1 MTGAEINAGIDRLA
15 ELAGIEPSYRDYF
28 GREIVVERA
37 TKVAL
42 LRALG
47 LDVSSDDAV
56 AQAIE
61 RLESG
66 PWLRV
71 LEPVTIAM
79 QGTTPRV
86 ALTMPAADV
95 PASVAWSIVEEGGAL
110 HGGTAALAP
119 LAAVATRMLH
129 GVPYERHIVE
139 LAVQPT
145 LGYHRVAFDGIG
157 ESALIVAPT
166 RCYLPPAVDRGAK
179 VWGLAVQLYGLRSAR
194 NWGIGDFGDL
204 EVLARQV
211 HAAGGACIGLNPLH
225 ALDPN
230 NPVAASPY
238 SPSSR
243 LFLNTIYLGIEA
255 IPDFPEC
262 PEARSA
268 VREPAFAERLAM
280 LRAATLVDYEG
291 VAAAKRPVLE
301 MLYAS
306 FRRKHLATNSAR
318 AEQFRAFVASGGAP
332 LALLATFEALREH
345 FASDVPLGAGW
356 QAWPERYRDPASAAV
371 MAFARE
377 KQARVEYYAYLQ
389 WNADLQLGSV
399 AAACGGMT
407 VGLYRDLAVGADGA
421 GAEAWSDP
429 GALLPGISV
438 GAPPDALNAIGQSWG
453 LAPLSPLGLRER
465 AYRPFAA
472 LIRANMRHA
481 GALRFDHAM
490 SLQRLF
496 WIPAGA
502 PPAAG
507 AYVRYPFSELLAI
520 VALESER
527 NACLVVGED
536 LGTVPEGFRERM
548 QWARILSYRLLY
560 FEQGQD
566 GAFTAPDDYPPLAL
580 VAPGTHDL
588 PTLPAYWEGRDAA
601 MRAEIGLL
609 PASSTIEDAQAERD
623 RERDALVAAF
633 TAAGVLDEETAQ
645 RLRAARAAPDGGGLR
660 TVIEA
665 AYAYLAQTRSR
676 LLMASIEDVL
686 GIEEQ
691 INVPGTIYDQPN
703 WRRKVTIDVEDIATD
718 ERFAAL
724 AALLAETR
732 ALPAPRTVPTSTYR
746 LQFHAGFRF
755 EDAERILPYL
765 EALGITHV
773 YASPLLAARAGS
785 THGYDIVDH
794 SRLNPELGTRAEFE
808 RFVAELHRRGMGLV
822 VDFVPNH
829 VGVGAQNAWWQ
840 DVLEWGRSS
849 PYAPFFDID
858 WHPAKPELR
867 GKVLLPF
874 LATAYGEALEAG
886 EIRAAFDAASG
897 TFALTYGEQRFP
909 LAPRTYTTLLELARQ
924 AARGADAAALL
935 ETLGAAFDRAWSPR
949 SPAERNRLR
958 EALDAAKARLAAAAQ
973 DTAVG
978 SAIAAALDALGG
990 DALDR
995 VVRVQ
1000 HYRLA
1005 SWRVAADEINYRRF
1019 FDINDLA
1026 GLRVEYAE
1034 CFARV
1039 HQFTFRL
1046 IEDGM
1051 VQGLRIDHVDGLFDP
1066 KGYTQLLRGRALALD
1081 HPLYLVVEKILARH
1095 ETLGDDWLVA
1105 GTTGYEF
1112 ASLVTGLFVDAA
1124 NEHRFDVMYRA
1135 FTGDDT
1141 PFDEVLY
1148 EAKRAI
1154 MDVSLASEL
1163 EVLAN
1168 ALDRLAQSDVRS
1180 SDFTRR
1186 ALRNALLE
1194 VVAAFPVYR
1203 TYVSGDGA
1211 SPTDRRHIEWAIGLA
1226 RRRSDALDRSVFDFL
1241 ASVLTTDAARAEP
1254 HRYRSRDV
1262 VRFAMKFQQ
1271 YTAPVMAKS
1280 LEDTSFYRYPR
1291 MLALNE
1297 VGGDPR
1303 RFGTSLSAFHRTMRE
1318 RAERTPYGLSTTA
1331 THDTKRG
1338 EDARLRIAAL
1348 SELAPLGRRALLRLE
1363 RANRRHKR
1371 QASGVAAPDRTDEW
1385 LLYQTLIGTWPLESL
1400 EPGAAGPI
1408 APPGYGERIEA
1419 YMRKAL
1425 REAKRHTS
1433 WDNPNAE
1440 YEEATLAFVRGV
1452 LGESRDS
1459 VFFSE
1464 FARLC
1469 DHAAGLAMVHG
1480 IAQVVLKLTAP
1491 GIPDIYQGTEFW
1503 DFSLVD
1509 PDNRRPVDWDAR
1521 ARVLASLPP
1530 LGAESPALARA
1541 LLARWRDGSVK
1552 AFVTRT
1558 LLQLRRAYREQ
1569 FLDGPYLPLET
1580 GGAYADRVIAFERGG
1595 ILVAVPRLVAPLGD
1609 STLGAAWH
1617 DTAVLL
1623 PRRRAA
1629 RRYREAFSGRTIE
1642 AGPGAPL
1649 WAAELFAD
1657 FPAAVCVAQ
1666 DDA

>member
-1 MTGAEINAGIDRLA
+1 M
-15 ELAGIEPSYRDYF
+15 
-28 GREIVVERA
+28 
-37 TKVAL
+37 
-42 LRALG
+42 
-47 LDVSSDDAV
+47 
-56 AQAIE
+56 
-61 RLESG
+61 
-66 PWLRV
+66 
-71 LEPVTIAM
+71 
-79 QGTTPRV
+79 
-86 ALTMPAADV
+86 
-95 PASVAWSIVEEGGAL
+95 
-110 HGGTAALAP
+110 
-119 LAAVATRMLH
+119 
-129 GVPYERHIVE
+129 
-139 LAVQPT
+139 
-145 LGYHRVAFDGIG
+145 
-157 ESALIVAPT
+157 
-166 RCYLPPAVDRGAK
+166 
-179 VWGLAVQLYGLRSAR
+179 
-194 NWGIGDFGDL
+194 
-204 EVLARQV
+204 
-211 HAAGGACIGLNPLH
+211 
-225 ALDPN
+225 
-230 NPVAASPY
+230 
-238 SPSSR
+238 
-243 LFLNTIYLGIEA
+243 
-255 IPDFPEC
+255 
-262 PEARSA
+262 
-268 VREPAFAERLAM
+268 
-280 LRAATLVDYEG
+280 
-291 VAAAKRPVLE
+291 
-301 MLYAS
+301 
-306 FRRKHLATNSAR
+306 
-318 AEQFRAFVASGGAP
+318 
-332 LALLATFEALREH
+332 
-345 FASDVPLGAGW
+345 
-356 QAWPERYRDPASAAV
+356 
-371 MAFARE
+371 
-377 KQARVEYYAYLQ
+377 
-389 WNADLQLGSV
+389 
-399 AAACGGMT
+399 
-407 VGLYRDLAVGADGA
+407 
-421 GAEAWSDP
+421 
-429 GALLPGISV
+429 
-438 GAPPDALNAIGQSWG
+438 
-453 LAPLSPLGLRER
+453 
-465 AYRPFAA
+465 
-472 LIRANMRHA
+472 
-481 GALRFDHAM
+481 
-490 SLQRLF
+490 
-496 WIPAGA
+496 
-502 PPAAG
+502 
-507 AYVRYPFSELLAI
+507 
-520 VALESER
+520 
-527 NACLVVGED
+527 
-536 LGTVPEGFRERM
+536 
-548 QWARILSYRLLY
+548 
-560 FEQGQD
+560 
-566 GAFTAPDDYPPLAL
+566 
-580 VAPGTHDL
+580 
-588 PTLPAYWEGRDAA
+588 
-601 MRAEIGLL
+601 
-609 PASSTIEDAQAERD
+609 
-623 RERDALVAAF
+623 
-633 TAAGVLDEETAQ
+633 
-645 RLRAARAAPDGGGLR
+645 
-660 TVIEA
+660 
-665 AYAYLAQTRSR
+665 
-676 LLMASIEDVL
+676 
-686 GIEEQ
+686 
-691 INVPGTIYDQPN
+691 
-703 WRRKVTIDVEDIATD
+703 
-718 ERFAAL
+718 
-724 AALLAETR
+724 
-732 ALPAPRTVPTSTYR
+732 
-746 LQFHAGFRF
+746 
-755 EDAERILPYL
+755 
-765 EALGITHV
+765 
-773 YASPLLAARAGS
+773 
-785 THGYDIVDH
+785 
-794 SRLNPELGTRAEFE
+794 
-808 RFVAELHRRGMGLV
+808 
-822 VDFVPNH
+822 
-829 VGVGAQNAWWQ
+829 
-840 DVLEWGRSS
+840 
-849 PYAPFFDID
+849 
-858 WHPAKPELR
+858 
-867 GKVLLPF
+867 
-874 LATAYGEALEAG
+874 
-886 EIRAAFDAASG
+886 
-897 TFALTYGEQRFP
+897 
-909 LAPRTYTTLLELARQ
+909 
-924 AARGADAAALL
+924 
-935 ETLGAAFDRAWSPR
+935 
-949 SPAERNRLR
+949 
-958 EALDAAKARLAAAAQ
+958 
-973 DTAVG
+973 
-978 SAIAAALDALGG
+978 IAAALDALGG

-1051 VQGLRIDHVDGLFDP
+1051 VQGLRIDPRRRACSIP
-1066 KGYTQLLRGRALALD
+1066 KATRAVAAPDARLALD

-1348 SELAPLGRRALLRLE
+1348 SELASLDRHARCCVSR

-1400 EPGAAGPI
+1400 EPGARWGLDCVRRRAT
-1408 APPGYGERIEA
+1408 ARRIEA

-1509 PDNRRPVDWDAR
+1509 PDNRRPVDWEAR

-1552 AFVTRT
+1552 TFVTRT

-1595 ILVAVPRLVAPLGD
+1595 ILVAVL
-1609 STLGAAWH
+1609 AAG
-1617 DTAVLL
+1617 
-1623 PRRRAA
+1623 RAA
-1629 RRYREAFSGRTIE
+1629 RCTARARRRVARYCRPAAASPRSPALPRAFRRQDRSR
-1642 AGPGAPL
+1642 AGPGQ
-1649 WAAELFAD
+1649 AAMGGRKLFAD
-1657 FPAAVCVAQ
+1657 PPPASLRRAGRRVTARNTPREAVLCWAAACYSPGGMRVLRTPRSIAAVAIAAFAIPSLAAAATIPRPLPSTFAKIPALNHLPTPPHIRRRTACARTRTRR
-1666 DDA
+1666 APSGRRSPRPRRSAETAPARPC

>member
-1 MTGAEINAGIDRLA
+1 MTGTEIGAGIDRLA

-28 GREIVVERA
+28 GREIVVQRA

-42 LRALG
+42 LNALG
-47 LDVSSDDAV
+47 LDVRSDEAV
-56 AQAIE
+56 AQSIE
-61 RLESG
+61 RLENG
-66 PWLRV
+66 PWLRA

-79 QGTTPRV
+79 QGTPPRI
-86 ALTMPAADV
+86 ALTMPSGVV
-95 PASVAWSIVEEGGAL
+95 PPAVAWQICEEGGSV
-110 HGGTAALAP
+110 HGGESAFAP
-119 LAAVATRMLH
+119 LATVATRTIG
-129 GVPYERHIVE
+129 GVAYERRIVE
-139 LAVQPT
+139 LPVQPL
-145 LGYHRVAFDGIG
+145 LGYHRIAFDGIG

-166 RCYLPPAVDRGAK
+166 RCYLPPAIDRGAK

-225 ALDPN
+225 ALDAN
-230 NPVAASPY
+230 NPTAASPY

-243 LFLNTIYLGIEA
+243 LFLNTIYLDIEA
-255 IPDFPEC
+255 IPDFAEC

-268 VREPAFAERLAM
+268 VREPAFSERLAM
-280 LRAATLVDYEG
+280 LRAATLVDYDG

-306 FRRKHLATNSAR
+306 FRRKHLASGSAR
-318 AEQFRAFVASGGAP
+318 GEQFAAFVALGGAQ
-332 LALLATFEALREH
+332 LSLNTTFEALREH
-345 FASDVPLGAGW
+345 FAPDVPQGAGW
-356 QAWPERYRDPASAAV
+356 EAWPERFHDPASSAV
-371 MAFARE
+371 AEFARE
-377 KQARVEYYAYLQ
+377 KRARVEFYAYLQ
-389 WNADLQLGSV
+389 WNADLQLGAA
-399 AAACGGMT
+399 AAACSGMT

-429 GALLPGISV
+429 GALLAGISV
-438 GAPPDALNAIGQSWG
+438 GAPPDAMNAIGQSWG

-496 WIPAGA
+496 WIPAGS

-507 AYVRYPFSELLAI
+507 AYVRYPFSDLLAI

-560 FEQGQD
+560 FERGQD

-588 PTLPAYWEGRDAA
+588 PTLPAYWEGHDVTL
-601 MRAEIGLL
+601 RAEIGLL
-609 PASSTIEDAQAERD
+609 PASSTVEDARAERS
-623 RERDALVAAF
+623 RERDALLAAF
-633 TAAGVLDEETAQ
+633 TAAGVLDEEMAE
-645 RLRAARAAPDGGGLR
+645 RVRAAGAAPDAADLR
-660 TVIEA
+660 AVIEA
-665 AYAYLAQTRSR
+665 AYAYLEQTRSR
-676 LLMASIEDVL
+676 LLVMSIEDVL

-691 INVPGTIYDQPN
+691 INVPGTVYEQPN
-703 WRRKVTIDVEDIATD
+703 WRRKVTVDVDDIAID
-718 ERFAAL
+718 ERFATL
-724 AALLAETR
+724 AALLAATR
-732 ALPAPRTVPTSTYR
+732 ALPAPPTVPTSTYR
-746 LQFHAGFRF
+746 LQFHADFRF
-755 EDAERILPYL
+755 EDAERTLPYL

-794 SRLNPELGTRAEFE
+794 ARLNPELGTRADFE
-808 RFVAELHRRGMGLV
+808 HFVAELHRRGMGLV
-822 VDFVPNH
+822 MDFVPNH
-829 VGVGAQNAWWQ
+829 VGVGPQNAWWQ

-874 LATAYGEALEAG
+874 LATAYGDALEADQ
-886 EIRAAFDAASG
+886 IRAVFDAAAG
-897 TFALTYGEQRFP
+897 TFALTYGELRFP
-909 LAPRTYTTLLELARQ
+909 LAPRTY
-924 AARGADAAALL
+924 AALL
-935 ETLGAAFDRAWSPR
+935 EAAHLPQLAALFDRGWSPR
-949 SPAERNRLR
+949 SPGERSRLR
-958 EALDAAKARLAAAAQ
+958 DALDAAKAQLAAGAEDAAV
-973 DTAVG
+973 AA
-978 SAIAAALDALGG
+978 AIGAALDALRG

-995 VVRVQ
+995 IVRLQ

-1039 HQFTFRL
+1039 HQLAFRL

-1112 ASLVTGLFVDAA
+1112 TNLVTGLFVDAA

-1148 EAKRAI
+1148 AAKHAI

-1211 SPTDRRHIEWAIGLA
+1211 SPNDRRHIEWAIGLA

-1241 ASVLTTDAARAEP
+1241 GSVLTTDAARTEP
-1254 HRYRSRDV
+1254 RRYRSRDV

-1271 YTAPVMAKS
+1271 YTPPVMAKS
-1280 LEDTSFYRYPR
+1280 LEDTAFYRYPR
-1291 MLALNE
+1291 LLALNE

-1303 RFGTSLSAFHRTMRE
+1303 RFGTSVSAFHRTMRE
-1318 RAERTPYGLSTTA
+1318 RLERTPYGLSTTA

-1348 SELAPLGRRALLRLE
+1348 SELAPLGRHALLRFE

-1371 QASGVAAPDRTDEW
+1371 EAAGVPAPDRIDEW
-1385 LLYQTLIGTWPLESL
+1385 MLYQTLVGTWPLKSL

-1452 LGESRDS
+1452 LGEGRDS
-1459 VFFSE
+1459 AFFSE

-1480 IAQVVLKLTAP
+1480 IAQLVLKLTAP
-1491 GIPDIYQGTEFW
+1491 GIPDIYQGTELW
-1503 DFSLVD
+1503 DFNLVD
-1509 PDNRRPVDWDAR
+1509 PDNRRPIDWEAR
-1521 ARVLASLPP
+1521 ARVLAALPP
-1530 LGAESPALARA
+1530 LGDETPALARA
-1541 LLARWRDGSVK
+1541 LLARWRDGTVK

-1580 GGAYADRVIAFERGG
+1580 GGAYADRVVAFERGG
-1595 ILVAVPRLVAPLGD
+1595 ILVAVPRLVAPLGH

-1617 DTAVLL
+1617 DTSVLL

-1629 RRYREAFSGRTIE
+1629 RRYREAFTGRVVE

-1657 FPAAVCVAQ
+1657 FPAAVYVAQ